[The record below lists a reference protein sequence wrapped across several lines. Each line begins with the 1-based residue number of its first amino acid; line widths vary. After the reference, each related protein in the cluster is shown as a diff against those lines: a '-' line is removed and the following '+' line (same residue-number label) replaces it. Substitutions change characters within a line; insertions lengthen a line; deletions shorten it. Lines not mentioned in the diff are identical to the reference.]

1 MTPKDNSQLDF
12 DIDPII
18 HEPARLK
25 IITYLTLVESAD
37 FVFLISRTGLSTGN
51 FSTHMSKLQKAG
63 YICIEKSIKDN
74 RPHTMLSITEP
85 GKHAYQNYRKVM
97 QGILGL

>member
-1 MTPKDNSQLDF
+1 MPATNLQLDF
-12 DIDPII
+12 DIDPLI

-37 FVFLISRTGLSTGN
+37 FVFLISRTGLTMGN
-51 FSTHMSKLQKAG
+51 FSTHMSKLQNAG
-63 YICIEKSIKDN
+63 YIDVQKSIKEN
-74 RPHTMLSITEP
+74 RSHTMLSITTK
-85 GKHAYQNYRKVM
+85 GKQAYKDYRKSM

>member
-1 MTPKDNSQLDF
+1 MPATNLQLDF
-12 DIDPII
+12 DIDPLI

-37 FVFLISRTGLSTGN
+37 FVFLISRTGLTMGN

-63 YICIEKSIKDN
+63 YINVRKSIREN
-74 RPHTMLSITEP
+74 RSHTLLSLTQT
-85 GKHAYQNYRKVM
+85 GKQAYAQYRKVM

>member
-1 MTPKDNSQLDF
+1 MPAQNIQLEF
-12 DIDPII
+12 DIDLVI

-37 FVFLISRTGLSTGN
+37 FVFLISRTGLTMGN

-63 YICIEKSIKDN
+63 YIEVQKSIKDN
-74 RPHTMLSITEP
+74 RSHTLLSLTET
-85 GKHAYQNYRKVM
+85 GKLAYKKYREVM

>member
-1 MTPKDNSQLDF
+1 MTPQNLQLEF
-12 DIDPII
+12 DIDPLI

-37 FVFLISRTGLSTGN
+37 FVFLISRTGLTMGN

-63 YICIEKSIKDN
+63 YIDVQKSIRDN
-74 RPHTMLSITEP
+74 RSHTLLSLTET
-85 GKHAYQNYRKVM
+85 GKQAYDHYRKVM

>member
-1 MTPKDNSQLDF
+1 MKPAQNLQLEF

-25 IITYLTLVESAD
+25 IITFLSLVESAD
-37 FVFLISRTGLSTGN
+37 FTFLISRTGLTMGN
-51 FSTHMSKLQKAG
+51 FSTHMTKLQKAG
-63 YICIEKSIKDN
+63 YIDVKKSIKDN
-74 RPHTMLSITEP
+74 RSHTLLSLTDS
-85 GKHAYQNYRKVM
+85 GKKAYSNYRKVM